1 MTFVVYA
8 LVDPRTDA
16 VFYVGHTGNHSERK
30 AQHLAG
36 TDQMSGLFVQQ
47 MLLNGYVPLFIVL
60 ERCEMLTQAL
70 ASEIFWIEVFRTRG
84 AKLLNG
90 QIVGGAVAK
99 KQKRRD
105 LTATRDQ
112 MTRLKDIA
120 NGRPA
125 NGFKPWTARDRA
137 RLAGMRKAKMSPE
150 AMADAL
156 ERPLPDIERQLAKL
170 DQPSRKSDTKSAA
183 TRERG
188 KRPIGQVSKRSTG
201 QSPKSIY

>member
-1 MTFVVYA
+1 MNFVVYA

-16 VFYVGHTGNHSERK
+16 VFYVGHTGNHADRK

-47 MLLNGYVPLFIVL
+47 MLLNGYVPIFAVL

-90 QIVGGAVAK
+90 QVVGGAVAK

-105 LTATRDQ
+105 LTVTRDQ
-112 MTRLKDIA
+112 MARLKDIA

-125 NGFKPWTARDRA
+125 NGFKSWTIRDKA
-137 RLAGMRKAKMSPE
+137 RLAGMRKAKMSRE

-156 ERPLPDIERQLAKL
+156 ERPLPDIERQLAER
-170 DQPSRKSDTKSAA
+170 DQPSRKTNTKSDAA
-183 TRERG
+183 RPRR
-188 KRPIGQVSKRSTG
+188 KRPIGQEAKRPTG
-201 QSPKSIY
+201 QADKTVR